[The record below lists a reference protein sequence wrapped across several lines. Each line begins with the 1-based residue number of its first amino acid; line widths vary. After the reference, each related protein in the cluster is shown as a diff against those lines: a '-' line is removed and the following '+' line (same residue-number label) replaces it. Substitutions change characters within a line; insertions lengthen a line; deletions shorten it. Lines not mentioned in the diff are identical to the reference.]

1 MSFKTPDKPTVAK
14 TGSSSVRKAKVAALP
29 RQHVEQ
35 IENCLTNGA
44 YARAFRGLSTMLAG
58 SYKPGRNL
66 YAIIWHWMLLAKVGR
81 ECFAML
87 RSRCAV
93 GPFGRAPV
101 LRGTEA
107 AAGVV
112 SSPGRRW

>member
-66 YAIIWHWMLLAKVGR
+66 YAIIWHWMLLAKVGG
-81 ECFAML
+81 ESVL
-87 RSRCAV
+87 QRSAH
-93 GPFGRAPV
+93 GV
-101 LRGTEA
+101 L
-107 AAGVV
+107 
-112 SSPGRRW
+112 

>member
-14 TGSSSVRKAKVAALP
+14 TGRSSVRKAKLAALP

-66 YAIIWHWMLLAKVGR
+66 YAIIWHWMLLAKVR
-81 ECFAML
+81 RQKESCL
-87 RSRCAV
+87 LSRCAV
-93 GPFGRAPV
+93 GRVGRAPV
-101 LRGTEA
+101 LRGA
-107 AAGVV
+107 
-112 SSPGRRW
+112 